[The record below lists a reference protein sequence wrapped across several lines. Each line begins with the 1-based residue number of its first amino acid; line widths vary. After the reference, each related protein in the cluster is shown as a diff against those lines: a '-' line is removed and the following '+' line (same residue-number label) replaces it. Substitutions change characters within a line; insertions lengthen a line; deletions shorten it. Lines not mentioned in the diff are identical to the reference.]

1 MKTGVSESAFRS
13 GLCAVALCVAAV
25 STVGC
30 SDTVQATSAC
40 SNLEHNNTGQ
50 TRGEFLPCAAEMIA
64 ALDAL
69 SPLSQ
74 SALKGSKQARLDGE
88 AALRTVMPM
97 LSEAGGD
104 RLLERSND
112 RELSDLRAEIHNTVT
127 QYRAF
132 YALTIPP
139 GYHPL
144 AGKARQEGQW
154 KLDGAARHHADA
166 RSLYAQLQAR

>member
-1 MKTGVSESAFRS
+1 MKTRVSVTAFRS
-13 GLCAVALCVAAV
+13 GLCALGLCVATV

-40 SNLEHNNTGQ
+40 SNLEHKGGGM
-50 TRGEFLPCAAEMIA
+50 TRGEFLPCAGEMIA
-64 ALDAL
+64 ALDQLA
-69 SPLSQ
+69 PLAQ

-88 AALRTVMPM
+88 AALRDLMPM

-112 RELSDLRAEIHNTVT
+112 RDLSDMRAELHNTMT
-127 QYRAF
+127 KYRAF

-139 GYHPL
+139 DYHPL
-144 AGKARQEGQW
+144 AGKARQEGQRE
-154 KLDGAARHHADA
+154 LDGAARHYEGA
-166 RSLYAQLQAR
+166 RGLYRTLQGR

>member
-1 MKTGVSESAFRS
+1 MKTGVSVSAFRS
-13 GLCAVALCVAAV
+13 GLCAVALCVAGV

-40 SNLEHNNTGQ
+40 SNFEHKNGGL
-50 TRGEFLPCAAEMIA
+50 TRDEFLPCAAEMIA
-64 ALDAL
+64 ALDELA
-69 SPLSQ
+69 PLSQ
-74 SALKGSKQARLDGE
+74 AAMKSSKQARLNGE
-88 AALRTVMPM
+88 AALRVVMPM

-112 RELSDLRAEIHNTVT
+112 RDLSDLRAEIHNTVT

-139 GYHPL
+139 DYHPL
-144 AGKARQEGQW
+144 AGKARQDAQW
-154 KLDGAARHHADA
+154 ELDGAARHHESA
-166 RSLYAQLQAR
+166 RNLYRHVQGR